1 MNTSERG
8 TVNTLLSAGPGPM
21 LEFMLEPDAGKLA
34 EQIVAFANSVGG
46 TVVVGMNEQGQVSPD
61 VSEYLEPII
70 DRAVQMCVPR
80 FAAAE
85 LLRCH
90 QEQVGG
96 GQITTITVQHAP
108 YRLGV
113 EGRGVFVRSGRINVH
128 LSPEQIA
135 KDEVDRAVRNFEDE
149 VVPGAASEDLD
160 EALVDEYQRKRMA
173 RGPRGETL
181 TRQELLRDAGA
192 ISAQGSPT
200 AVGLLLFGRYPQR
213 FLPQARVVVVRYKGT
228 SVHDAAVGADR
239 YARRVDV
246 EGPLARQVERAW
258 EVLFEE
264 IHQESTVSGLER
276 KERFVYPPQAVREAL
291 VNAICHRDYGIA
303 GQYVEIR
310 LFDDRME
317 IMSPGGL
324 PGHITLANIL
334 DEHYSRNPRLVRGL
348 FYWGYIEELGQGVD
362 IIYGTM
368 RREHHPDPDFRDTGR
383 NFTVVLNNRVDWVAA
398 EYGADINP
406 RQMKVLRYLEKND
419 RITNSQYRDLSP
431 DVTSETLRLDLR
443 DLVEKGLL
451 LKIGDK
457 KGTYYVRK

>member
-1 MNTSERG
+1 
-8 TVNTLLSAGPGPM
+8 M
-21 LEFMLEPDAGKLA
+21 LEFMPEPEAGRLA

-46 TVVVGMNEQGQVSPD
+46 TIVVGMDEQGHVSPD
-61 VSEYLEPII
+61 VSEYLEPIL

-80 FAAAE
+80 FGAAD
-85 LLRCH
+85 LLRLH
-90 QEQVGG
+90 HEQVGG
-96 GQITTITVQHAP
+96 GQISTITVQHAP
-108 YRLGV
+108 YRLSV
-113 EGRGVFVRSGRINVH
+113 EGRGVFVRSGKLNVQ
-128 LSPEQIA
+128 LSPEQVA
-135 KDEVDRAVRNFEDE
+135 KEDLDRAVRSFEDE
-149 VVPGAASEDLD
+149 VVPGATLEDID
-160 EALVDEYQRKRMA
+160 EALVEEYQRKRTA

-192 ISAQGSPT
+192 VDSQEMPT

-228 SVHDAAVGADR
+228 SVHEAVVGAEP

-264 IHQESTVSGLER
+264 IHQESSVSGLER
-276 KERFVYPPQAVREAL
+276 KEKFIYPPQAVREAL
-291 VNAICHRDYGIA
+291 VNAICHRDYSIA

-324 PGHITLANIL
+324 PGHITLDNIL
-334 DEHYSRNPRLVRGL
+334 EEHYSRNPRLVRGL

-368 RREHHPDPDFRDTGR
+368 RRDRHPDPDFRDTGR
-383 NFTVVLNNRVDWVAA
+383 NFTVSLHNRIDWVAA
-398 EYGADINP
+398 EYGADVNP
-406 RQMKVLRYLEKND
+406 RQMKVLRFLEKND
-419 RITNSQYRDLSP
+419 RITNSQYRDVCP

>member
-1 MNTSERG
+1 MNTLERS
-8 TVNTLLSAGPGPM
+8 TVNVLLSSGPGPM

-46 TVVVGMNEQGQVSPD
+46 TVVVGMNDQGHISPD
-61 VSEYLEPII
+61 VCEYLEPILA
-70 DRAVQMCVPR
+70 RAVQMCMPR
-80 FAAAE
+80 FPAEE

-90 QEQVGG
+90 HEQVSG
-96 GQITTITVQHAP
+96 GQITTITVEHSP
-108 YRLGV
+108 YRLSV
-113 EGRGVFVRSGRINVH
+113 EGRGVFVRSGKLNIH
-128 LSPEQIA
+128 LSPEQVA
-135 KDEVDRAVRNFEDE
+135 KDEVDRVVRNFEDE
-149 VVPGAASEDLD
+149 VIPGASLGDLD
-160 EALVDEYQRKRMA
+160 EALVEEYQRKRTA

-181 TRQELLRDAGA
+181 THQELLRDAGA
-192 ISAQGSPT
+192 VSAQEAPT
-200 AVGLLLFGRYPQR
+200 TVGLLLFGRNPQR
-213 FLPQARVVVVRYKGT
+213 FLPQARIVLVRYKGT
-228 SVHDAAVGADR
+228 NVHEAAIGSER

-264 IHQESTVSGLER
+264 INQESTVSGLER
-276 KERFVYPPQAVREAL
+276 KEKFVYPPQAVREAL
-291 VNAICHRDYGIA
+291 VNAICHRDYGVS

-324 PGHITLANIL
+324 PGHITLDNIL

-362 IIYGTM
+362 IIYGAM
-368 RREHHPDPDFRDTGR
+368 RREHHPDPEFRDTGR
-383 NFTVVLNNRVDWVAA
+383 NFTVILHNRVDWVAA

-406 RQMKVLRYLEKND
+406 RQMKVLRFLEKND

>member
-1 MNTSERG
+1 MKTSDGG
-8 TVNTLLSAGPGPM
+8 TVNVLLAAGRGPM
-21 LEFMLEPDAGKLA
+21 LEFMPEPDAGRLA

-46 TVVVGMNEQGQVSPD
+46 TIVVGMDEQGHITPD
-61 VSEYLEPII
+61 VSEYLEPIL

-80 FAAAE
+80 LGAAE
-85 LLRCH
+85 LLRSH
-90 QEQVGG
+90 HEQVSG

-108 YRLGV
+108 YRLSV
-113 EGRGVFVRSGRINVH
+113 EGRGVFVRSGKLNVQ
-128 LSPEQIA
+128 LSPEQVA
-135 KDEVDRAVRNFEDE
+135 KEDVDRALQNFEDK
-149 VVPGAASEDLD
+149 VTLGATMEDLD
-160 EALVDEYQRKRMA
+160 EALIEEYQRKRMA
-173 RGPRGETL
+173 RGPRGEAL
-181 TRQELLRDAGA
+181 TRQEFLRDAGA
-192 ISAQGSPT
+192 VNVEDAPT

-213 FLPQARVVVVRYKGT
+213 FFPQARVVVVRYKGT
-228 SVHDAAVGADR
+228 SVHEAVVGADR
-239 YARRVDV
+239 YVRRVDI

-264 IHQESTVSGLER
+264 IHQESSVSGLER
-276 KERFVYPPQAVREAL
+276 KEKFVYPPQAVREAL

-324 PGHITLANIL
+324 PGHITLDNIL
-334 DEHYSRNPRLVRGL
+334 EEHYSRNPRLVRGL
-348 FYWGYIEELGQGVD
+348 YYWGYIEELGQGVD

-368 RREHHPDPDFRDTGR
+368 RRDHHPDPDFRDTGR
-383 NFTVVLNNRVDWVAA
+383 NFTVSLQNRIDWVTA
-398 EYGADINP
+398 EYGAEINP
-406 RQMKVLRYLEKND
+406 RQMKVLRFLEKSD
-419 RITNSQYRDLSP
+419 RITNSQYRDLCP

-457 KGTYYVRK
+457 KGTYYVKK